1 MDDFPIFKANYRM
14 RKRVNL
20 DARCRRD
27 FELMA
32 GPFFVATLT
41 LLLMLAAMY
50 WHRLRRFHVS
60 VMVSVMLFDVAMPFY
75 LASTRD
81 WKTRLLD
88 DGDILSFGVWMH
100 FGLIITLYVLYVIQ
114 VQTAL
119 KILRAGKNAGAVDE
133 LEAAHRE
140 HRAQGIGILM
150 ARTLVII
157 TGAIL
162 ADPVTSA

>member
-1 MDDFPIFKANYRM
+1 
-14 RKRVNL
+14 
-20 DARCRRD
+20 
-27 FELMA
+27 MA
-32 GPFFVATLT
+32 GPFYVATLT
-41 LLLMLAAMY
+41 FVLMLAAMY
-50 WHRLRRFHVS
+50 WHRSRRFHVT

-75 LASTRD
+75 LVATRD
-81 WKTRLLD
+81 WKTRLFD

-119 KILRAGKNAGAVDE
+119 RILRAGKKAVDVDA

-140 HRAQGIGILM
+140 HRAQGIGILL
-150 ARTLVII
+150 ARALVII

-162 ADPVTSA
+162 AEPVTVV

>member
-1 MDDFPIFKANYRM
+1 
-14 RKRVNL
+14 
-20 DARCRRD
+20 
-27 FELMA
+27 MA
-32 GPFFVATLT
+32 GPFFAASLT

-60 VMVSVMLFDVAMPFY
+60 VMVSVMLFDMAMPFY
-75 LASTRD
+75 LVSTRD

-100 FGLIITLYVLYVIQ
+100 FGLIVTLYVLYVIQ

-119 KILRAGKNAGAVDE
+119 KILRSGKKAVDVDE
-133 LEAAHRE
+133 LEAMHRD
-140 HRAQGIGILM
+140 HRAQGIGILL
-150 ARTLVII
+150 ARTLVIV

-162 ADPVTSA
+162 ADPATVV

>member
-1 MDDFPIFKANYRM
+1 
-14 RKRVNL
+14 
-20 DARCRRD
+20 
-27 FELMA
+27 MA
-32 GPFFVATLT
+32 GPFFAASLT

-60 VMVSVMLFDVAMPFY
+60 VMVSVMLFDMAMPFY
-75 LASTRD
+75 LVSTRD

-100 FGLIITLYVLYVIQ
+100 FGLIVTLYVLYVIQ

-119 KILRAGKNAGAVDE
+119 KILRSGKKTVDVDE
-133 LEAAHRE
+133 LEAMHRD
-140 HRAQGIGILM
+140 HRAQGIGILL
-150 ARTLVII
+150 ARTLVIV

-162 ADPVTSA
+162 ADPATVV

>member
-1 MDDFPIFKANYRM
+1 
-14 RKRVNL
+14 
-20 DARCRRD
+20 
-27 FELMA
+27 MA
-32 GPFFVATLT
+32 GPFFAASLT

-60 VMVSVMLFDVAMPFY
+60 VMVSVMLFDMAMPFY
-75 LASTRD
+75 LVSTRD

-100 FGLIITLYVLYVIQ
+100 FGLIVTLYVLYVIQ

-119 KILRAGKNAGAVDE
+119 KILRSGRNAVDVDE
-133 LEAAHRE
+133 LETVHRD
-140 HRAQGIGILM
+140 HRAQGIGILL
-150 ARTLVII
+150 ARTLVIV

-162 ADPVTSA
+162 ADPATVTH

>member
-1 MDDFPIFKANYRM
+1 
-14 RKRVNL
+14 
-20 DARCRRD
+20 
-27 FELMA
+27 MA
-32 GPFFVATLT
+32 GPFFAASLT

-60 VMVSVMLFDVAMPFY
+60 VMVSVMLFDMAMPFY
-75 LASTRD
+75 LVSTRD
-81 WKTRLLD
+81 WKTRLLN

-119 KILRAGKNAGAVDE
+119 KILRSGKKAVDVDE
-133 LEAAHRE
+133 LEAMHRD
-140 HRAQGIGILM
+140 HRAQGIGILL
-150 ARTLVII
+150 ARTLVIV

-162 ADPVTSA
+162 ADPATVV